1 MALVETAKQGLQGV
15 QNGRSYLDNLANKFV
30 VKPKTA
36 KGIGGFV
43 FDYEGEA
50 NLQIQADITDHY
62 AENNTA
68 IQDHIAIHPIKI
80 TLKGFIAELVMRKP
94 TGLAGALEQIQNR
107 LTTVPAYL
115 GKYTPGAVATIQKAL
130 TTAQNTVNT
139 IDQSLARV
147 KNIVGLFD
155 KSVLGRTAQEK
166 AYNKLQSL
174 MVTKQLMFVETPYGT
189 FNNMAIESLIM
200 VQDDSTKEWSDI
212 TVSLK
217 RLNLVDVQTSTI
229 DFRAGRNVQ
238 QSQLPV
244 DKGSTKGTPENVSIA
259 YKVFGGG

>member
-1 MALVETAKQGLQGV
+1 MALIEVAKTGLQTV

-43 FDYEGEA
+43 FDYEGDTS
-50 NLQIQADITDHY
+50 LQIQADITDHY

-68 IQDHIAIHPIKI
+68 VQDHIAIHPIKL
-80 TLKGFIAELVMRKP
+80 TLKGFVGELVLQKP
-94 TGLAGALEQIQNR
+94 TGLLGALEQIQNR

-115 GKYTPGAVATIQKAL
+115 GKYTPGAVATVQKVL
-130 TTAQNTVNT
+130 TTATNTVNT

-155 KSVLGRTAQEK
+155 NSVLGRTNQAK

-174 MVTKQLMFVETPYGT
+174 MVTKQLMLVETPYGT
-189 FNNMAIESLIM
+189 FNNMAIESLVM
-200 VQDDSTKEWSDI
+200 TQDESTKYWSDI
-212 TVSLK
+212 AVTLK
-217 RLNLVDVQTSTI
+217 RINLVAVQTSTI
-229 DFRAGRNVQ
+229 DFRSGRNVQ
-238 QSQLPV
+238 QSQAPV